1 LIYSLD
7 KISNFI
13 WIQMS
18 EFERDFLKFKSPFSY
33 QMENNFGIVE
43 SIKQD
48 FEFFLMSSIWKW
60 ED

>member
-1 LIYSLD
+1 
-7 KISNFI
+7 
-13 WIQMS
+13 MS

-48 FEFFLMSSIWKW
+48 FEFFLMSSI
-60 ED
+60 